1 MLKYIKRTVS
11 TTHIDSEKDI
21 VAPLLNDIVCRVTA
35 NSCKPGA
42 KTIGPTGRAYNADW
56 EKKYGWLLY
65 ENGRMFCKICV
76 AAKKDNRFAKDGAGT
91 FENNTLLFIIFISR

>member
-11 TTHIDSEKDI
+11 TGTTHIDSEKDI
-21 VAPLLNDIVCRVTA
+21 VAPLLNDIFCRVTA

-56 EKKYGWLLY
+56 EKSNGGFCMRMAECFARFVWLL
-65 ENGRMFCKICV
+65 RKTTDLPKMVQVRSKII
-76 AAKKDNRFAKDGAGT
+76 
-91 FENNTLLFIIFISR
+91 LFYL